1 MSYYQNLLN
10 VMGINFATEMVKQNK
25 SNEVRMWRAVINNAI
40 GDVTADLS
48 DRKSS
53 LLKMEVHSWIMDN
66 TKDFQLVCYYAELEP
81 DDVRRQYIRAVQ
93 DKKIIFTDRQL
104 KWKKYNDNYQ
114 KLKDIPNK
122 EDRRELRKIVDYLRR
137 LVMNATNQPI
147 DI

>member
-1 MSYYQNLLN
+1 
-10 VMGINFATEMVKQNK
+10 MGINFATEMVKQNK